1 MTAVL
6 TVDLAAFQRNLDVV
20 RERVAPA
27 ELMLV
32 VKDDAYAH
40 GLEPIV
46 THAARH
52 GVRWFGAFDV
62 ATGLRVR
69 ATAGPDAGIFVWMV
83 FGVEEARR
91 AIDAALDL
99 GVGDADTLEEIAL
112 AAEAAGRTARL
123 HLKIDTGL
131 HRNGVRPEQ
140 WPAFVER
147 AAELAAAGV
156 VEIIGVWSHIAE
168 ASDAEDD
175 AARARYE
182 AALRV
187 VEARGRQRTLRH
199 LAASAASFDRAGFRY
214 DMVRVGAFCYGI
226 RSAGGPGEDVL
237 GVQPIATLDAP
248 VLALGDEGVR
258 IGIGSADGLPSVLG
272 GRMSVGT
279 PDGPR
284 RMLRIDEMDCL
295 VEPWP
300 GAAVGQRVR
309 IMGQGT
315 SSPTDL
321 AEAMGSIGEEIAVR
335 VSPLVER
342 RYR

>member
-69 ATAGPDAGIFVWMV
+69 ATAGPDARIFVWMV

-99 GVGDADTLEEIAL
+99 GVGDVDTLQEVAV

-147 AAELAAAGV
+147 AAELAAAGR

-182 AALRV
+182 EALRV
-187 VEARGRQRTLRH
+187 VEARVQSRPLRH
-199 LAASAASFDRAGFRY
+199 LAASAASFERAAFRY

-237 GVQPIATLDAP
+237 GVQQIAALDAP
-248 VLALGDEGVR
+248 VLAVDDEGVR
-258 IGIGSADGLPSVLG
+258 VGIGSADGLPSVLG

-284 RMLRIDEMDCL
+284 RMLRIDELHCL

-300 GAAVGQRVR
+300 GAATGQRVR